1 MSDQAIFFD
10 PSRRRW
16 WWIKRIATICG
27 LFVVVAFSG
36 FLVSLF
42 VTQPLLPGM
51 PGITSA
57 LVRAARRSVHFPRHQ
72 SEKRQ
77 FLLRKERGNLLPS
90 IAKDQTGKAPKASR
104 PPVAAPS
111 IIAAFYAPWQE
122 TGLHSLRANAA
133 HMTHL
138 MPAWVHLPEGGQT
151 LDYHDRDPQ
160 TNPHSNHRLQV

>member
-42 VTQPLLPGM
+42 VTQPLLPTM
-51 PGITSA
+51 PGITSV
-57 LVRAARRSVHFPRHQ
+57 LVRAARRSVHLPRHQ
-72 SEKRQ
+72 TEKRQ
-77 FLLRKERGNLLPS
+77 FLLRKDRGKLLAD
-90 IAKDQTGKAPKASR
+90 IAKEQKVKAAKASR
-104 PPVAAPS
+104 PPVAAAS

-122 TGLHSLRANAA
+122 TGLHSLRANAP

-138 MPAWVHLPEGGQT
+138 MPAWVHLAEDGKT
-151 LDYHDRDPQ
+151 LDFHDFDPD
-160 TNPHSNHRLQV
+160 